1 MRPADA
7 TNWYWRP
14 VGPGVRALSVTPD
27 GEYRPPVM
35 LSHARVLLTAALVG
49 LLTLAG
55 GLGGAALLGGVA
67 SSPAPTPAPLA
78 AAPSLGGTPEASSP
92 ALRGD
97 PSPAIPAVTQ
107 EPPAAAQPIRS
118 PALRA
123 TPQLVARLDALLES
137 LRVEHGLPGV
147 SATIIFPDG
156 STWTATSGM
165 ADVKRGT
172 PVRDDTAFA
181 LASISKTFTA
191 AVVLDLV
198 AEGRLSLEERVA
210 RRLPGLGIDARVT
223 VRQLLDH
230 TSGLHDFFLNPSID
244 PALLKDRAADWTTK
258 RSLRYVSKPY
268 FKPGR
273 GWHYS
278 NTNYVLLGLVAE
290 EVTGESLA
298 SQIRRRYLDPLG
310 LTTAYYQ
317 GVEEPRGT
325 VAHGYRFES
334 LSDKAR
340 PIDLSDGTAVVPF
353 RSVVSASDG
362 AGSMAASSS
371 DVARWARA
379 LYRGQATRPETLAM
393 MLGGVYRVDGLKT
406 AIPYGLGVQ
415 AIRVD
420 GFPTYGH
427 AGRFMGSRGLMR
439 WLAGYD
445 VTIVVLTNQSRVDP
459 SLLALSL
466 LELAVPKPDPC
477 GVCPIVS

>member
-1 MRPADA
+1 MSR
-7 TNWYWRP
+7 
-14 VGPGVRALSVTPD
+14 RA
-27 GEYRPPVM
+27 RF
-35 LSHARVLLTAALVG
+35 LV
-49 LLTLAG
+49 AVA
-55 GLGGAALLGGVA
+55 AALLTIGCGVGGTALVA
-67 SSPAPTPAPLA
+67 
-78 AAPSLGGTPEASSP
+78 GTPEASLP
-92 ALRGD
+92 AL
-97 PSPAIPAVTQ
+97 PAVTSS
-107 EPPAAAQPIRS
+107 PGPGAAQPSSASGRPS
-118 PALRA
+118 RPVGPRV
-123 TPQLVARLDALLES
+123 TRQLLAQLDVLLGS
-137 LRVEHGLPGV
+137 LRVQHGLPGV

-165 ADVKRGT
+165 ADVRGGT
-172 PVRDDTAFA
+172 PVTEDTAFA
-181 LASISKTFTA
+181 LASITKTFTA

-198 AEGRLSLEERVA
+198 AERRLSLDERVA
-210 RRLPGLGIDARVT
+210 KRLPGLGIDPRVT

-278 NTNYVLLGLVAE
+278 NTNYLLLGLVAE

-298 SQIRRRYLDPLG
+298 TEIRRRYLDPLG

-317 GVEEPRGT
+317 GVEEPRGS

-334 LSDKAR
+334 LSAKAR
-340 PIDLSDGTAVVPF
+340 PIDLSDGTGVVPF
-353 RSVVSASDG
+353 RSVVSASGG

-371 DVARWARA
+371 DIARWARA
-379 LYRGQATRPETLAM
+379 LYHGQATRPETLSM
-393 MLGGVYRVDGLKT
+393 MLGGLDRIDGLKT
-406 AIPYGLGVQ
+406 AIPHGLGVQ
-415 AIRVD
+415 AIRLD

-459 SLLALSL
+459 SLVAQSL
-466 LELAVPKPDPC
+466 LAVTVPKPDPC
-477 GVCPIVS
+477 GSCPVAS

>member
-1 MRPADA
+1 MSPRPRFLVALA
-7 TNWYWRP
+7 IAFLTTGCG
-14 VGPGVRALSVTPD
+14 VGGP
-27 GEYRPPVM
+27 
-35 LSHARVLLTAALVG
+35 ALVIE
-49 LLTLAG
+49 
-55 GLGGAALLGGVA
+55 
-67 SSPAPTPAPLA
+67 
-78 AAPSLGGTPEASSP
+78 TPEASSP
-92 ALRGD
+92 AL
-97 PSPAIPAVTQ
+97 PAVASSP
-107 EPPAAAQPIRS
+107 EPGAAQPSSASGRTTR
-118 PALRA
+118 PVGPRA
-123 TPQLVARLDALLES
+123 TRQLLAELDLRLES
-137 LRVEHGLPGV
+137 LRVEHELPGV
-147 SATIIFPDG
+147 SATIIFADG

-165 ADVKRGT
+165 ADIRGGA
-172 PVRDDTAFA
+172 PVTEGTAFA
-181 LASISKTFTA
+181 LASITKTFTA

-198 AEGRLSLEERVA
+198 AEGRLSLDERVA
-210 RRLPGLGIDARVT
+210 KRLPGLGIDQRVT

-278 NTNYVLLGLVAE
+278 NTNYLLLGLVAE
-290 EVTGESLA
+290 QVTGESLA
-298 SQIRRRYLDPLG
+298 SEIRRRYLDPLG

-317 GVEEPRGT
+317 GVEEPRGP

-334 LSDKAR
+334 LSAR
-340 PIDLSDGTAVVPF
+340 ARAIDLADGTGVVPF
-353 RSVVSASDG
+353 RSVVSASGG

-379 LYRGQATRPETLAM
+379 LYHGQATRPETLSL
-393 MLGGVYRVDGLKT
+393 MLGGLDRSDGLKT

-415 AIRVD
+415 AIRLD

-459 SLLALSL
+459 YLIAQSLLAL
-466 LELAVPKPDPC
+466 AIPKPDPC
-477 GVCPIVS
+477 GSCPIAF

>member
-1 MRPADA
+1 
-7 TNWYWRP
+7 
-14 VGPGVRALSVTPD
+14 
-27 GEYRPPVM
+27 M
-35 LSHARVLLTAALVG
+35 LSHARVLLTAALLG
-49 LLTLAG
+49 LLTIAG
-55 GLGGAALLGGVA
+55 GLGGVALLGGV
-67 SSPAPTPAPLA
+67 SSSTPTPQPLG
-78 AAPSLGGTPEASSP
+78 AAPSVAATPEPTSP

-97 PSPAIPAVTQ
+97 PSPAIPAATQ
-107 EPPAAAQPIRS
+107 PLPAAAQPARP

-123 TPQLVARLDALLES
+123 TPQVVARLDALLES
-137 LRVEHGLPGV
+137 LRVQHGLPAV

-156 STWTATSGM
+156 STWSAASGM
-165 ADVKRGT
+165 ADVKGGT
-172 PVRDDTAFA
+172 PVSEETAFA
-181 LASISKTFTA
+181 LASITKTFTA

-198 AEGRLSLEERVA
+198 AEGRLGLDERVA
-210 RRLPGLGIDARVT
+210 RRLPGLGIDSRVT

-278 NTNYVLLGLVAE
+278 NTNYLLLGLIAE
-290 EVTGESLA
+290 KITGESLA
-298 SQIRRRYLDPLG
+298 TQIRSRYLDPLG
-310 LTTAYYQ
+310 LATAYYQ

-334 LSDKAR
+334 LSAKAR
-340 PIDLSDGTAVVPF
+340 PIDLSDGTGVVPF

-362 AGSMAASSS
+362 AGSMAASSA

-379 LYRGQATRPETLAM
+379 LYHGLATRPETLAM
-393 MLGGVYRVDGLKT
+393 MLGGVDRVDGVKT
-406 AIPYGLGVQ
+406 TIPYGLGVQ

-459 SLLALSL
+459 ILVAQSL
-466 LELAVPKPDPC
+466 LEVAVPKPEPC
-477 GVCPIVS
+477 GACPTVS

>member
-1 MRPADA
+1 
-7 TNWYWRP
+7 
-14 VGPGVRALSVTPD
+14 
-27 GEYRPPVM
+27 
-35 LSHARVLLTAALVG
+35 
-49 LLTLAG
+49 
-55 GLGGAALLGGVA
+55 
-67 SSPAPTPAPLA
+67 
-78 AAPSLGGTPEASSP
+78 
-92 ALRGD
+92 
-97 PSPAIPAVTQ
+97 
-107 EPPAAAQPIRS
+107 
-118 PALRA
+118 
-123 TPQLVARLDALLES
+123 
-137 LRVEHGLPGV
+137 V

-172 PVRDDTAFA
+172 PVREDTAFA

-210 RRLPGLGIDARVT
+210 KRLPGLGIDPRVT

-268 FKPGR
+268 FRPGR

-278 NTNYVLLGLVAE
+278 NTNYLLLGLVAE
-290 EVTGESLA
+290 KVTGESLA
-298 SQIRRRYLDPLG
+298 TEIRRRYLDPLG

-317 GVEEPRGT
+317 GVEEPRGP

-334 LSDKAR
+334 LSAKAR
-340 PIDLSDGTAVVPF
+340 PIDLSDGTGVVPF

-379 LYRGQATRPETLAM
+379 LYSGRATRPESLSL
-393 MLGGVYRVDGLKT
+393 MLGGIDRIEGLRT

-415 AIRVD
+415 GIRID

-427 AGRFMGSRGLMR
+427 AGRFMGSRGVMR

-459 SLLALSL
+459 SLVAQSL
-466 LELAVPKPDPC
+466 LAVAVPKPDPC
-477 GVCPIVS
+477 WSCPIAS